1 MVVLIKTLQL
11 ILCFCILIVMH
22 ELGHFFFAKL
32 FKIRVSKFCLF
43 FDPWVKP
50 LKLFKWHGTDF
61 CIGWLPLGG
70 YVNIEGMVDESKKAA
85 DLGAEIQPW
94 EFRAKPAWQRLLVMV
109 GGVLVNFI
117 LALIIYAMVMFKW
130 GETYVPVENM
140 TQGMTF
146 NEQAENLGFR
156 DGDILLGTETFKLRE
171 FDTNESISDAYR
183 AVSTSKTATVRRD
196 GEEVTLNLPGDL
208 NLLEMMKATPPFMLT
223 RIPTVVDSVIMGG
236 PAALAGIV
244 AGDTI
249 INIDGKNVDSWTD
262 IVSYLKT
269 DVEALATLPV
279 VVKRVENGIDT
290 VSVTLTEDK
299 TMAVTYH
306 NPMAEYETTTVNYG
320 FIESFPAGTERGWR
334 VLKGYVG
341 DLKYLF
347 TKEGAQSIGSFGT
360 IGSLFPA
367 EWDWQRFWELTAFI
381 SLMLAF
387 MNFLPIPALDG
398 GYIFMTLIEVVTRR
412 KMSEKF
418 VEKANTVG
426 MYLLFALMAYAI
438 FNDIIRFM

>member
-1 MVVLIKTLQL
+1 MVFLIKAVQL

-22 ELGHFFFAKL
+22 EMGHFFFAKL

-70 YVNIEGMVDESKKAA
+70 YVNIEGMVDESKKAS
-85 DLGAEIQPW
+85 DLSAEVQPW
-94 EFRAKPAWQRLLVMV
+94 EFRAKPSWQRLLVMV

-117 LALIIYAMVMFKW
+117 LALVIYAMVMFTW

-140 TQGMTF
+140 THGMAF
-146 NEQAENLGFR
+146 NEQAEKLGFR
-156 DGDILLGTETFKLRE
+156 DGDILIATDYGKLRE
-171 FDTNESISDAYR
+171 FDSNESITDAYR
-183 AVSTSKTATVRRD
+183 AVSTSKTATVLRD
-196 GEEVTLNLPGDL
+196 GQSVTINLPGKL
-208 NLLEMMKATPPFMLT
+208 NLLEMMKATPPFMLA
-223 RIPTVVDSVIMGG
+223 RIPTVVDSVMVKG
-236 PAALAGIV
+236 PAATAGMM

-249 INIDGKNVDSWTD
+249 MCVNGKAVDSWSD
-262 IVSYLKT
+262 ITAFLK
-269 DVEALATLPV
+269 DDALALATVPV
-279 VVKRVENGIDT
+279 VVKRAGALDT
-290 VSVTLTEDK
+290 LTVTLAEDK
-299 TMAVTYH
+299 TMGVVYH
-306 NPMAEYETTTVNYG
+306 HPITEYATDSVSYG
-320 FIESFPAGTERGWR
+320 FLESFPAGTERGWR

-367 EWDWQRFWELTAFI
+367 SWDWMRFWEMTAFI

-398 GYIFMTLIEVVTRR
+398 GYIFMTLIEIVTRR
-412 KMSEKF
+412 KLSEKF
-418 VEKANTVG
+418 VEKANTIG

-438 FNDIIRFM
+438 INDFIRLT